1 MENPF
6 PLRVGGPDA
15 TCTNCFRGRAWA
27 AVGAVLVAVFL
38 LVQTVAVLVLGFA
51 GQVDASEHDK
61 GQSTKV
67 AVAKLNVE
75 EIYPSANTCAACH
88 PKQYAEWSVSQHAYA
103 QLSPV
108 YMAFQMAV
116 NGLTSSTNGDF
127 CMRCHNQIGMNMRES
142 LFLSNLDRPASS
154 REGITCSVCHRVS
167 QNYGKVS
174 GRLPL
179 VRAPMH
185 GALYGPSGSKELKR
199 VIADPDE
206 QGYRVVT
213 DPSLR
218 GLIIHSEVKQLPA
231 LTKPASCG
239 TCHDVTLLNGF
250 RLEEAFSEYK
260 QTDAAAEGV
269 TCQDCHMGKVPGV
282 ASGYEWGPAATING
296 IPTTPRRLTDHFFA
310 GPDYSLIHP
319 GFFPHNVEAAEFADM
334 RSWLQFDWRAGWG
347 TAKFEEMAAI
357 AVEAI
362 VGLSE
367 SLEKLAKA
375 LADGTNKLGVDALA
389 EHTKLLA
396 EAVAASDAPRA
407 KEVYKQL
414 MAAVDAF
421 VKGAASRAATAEQL
435 AVVQAAVKTL
445 ASTLAVDFPERW
457 SDPFDRGDARE
468 ILDVQYKRLEW
479 AREQRLVILRNGFKL
494 DDIVVEKAGP
504 DGIDFSLTVR
514 NGTNGHAVPTG
525 FDAERL
531 IFLEVTV
538 TDSNGKVVYV
548 SGDRDPNGDV
558 RDAHSLYVHEGLLP
572 VDRDLFNLQSK
583 FLVRLFRGGEREQ
596 VLAINK
602 SLSPQ
607 PFIRPETRP
616 TVLYGRP
623 RGARKHKKSIEPLGR
638 RTASYSISGDKL
650 DRTGRYDIR
659 VRMIAQSIPINLLFA
674 IQGAGFDYQMSP
686 KEIADRVLEGAEI
699 LWERAVTV
707 DLGQGNVVDI
717 GGK

>member
-1 MENPF
+1 MRSTGYF
-6 PLRVGGPDA
+6 GH
-15 TCTNCFRGRAWA
+15 
-27 AVGAVLVAVFL
+27 L
-38 LVQTVAVLVLGFA
+38 LSLPVAVLVLAFA
-51 GQVDASEHDK
+51 GQVDASEHDT
-61 GQSTKV
+61 GQSAND
-67 AVAKLNVE
+67 AVAELNVE
-75 EIYPSANTCAACH
+75 DIYPSANTCAACH

-108 YMAFQMAV
+108 FMAFQMAV

-127 CMRCHNQIGMNMRES
+127 CIRCHNQIGMNMGES
-142 LFLSNLDRPASS
+142 LFVSNLDRPASS

-174 GRLPL
+174 GRLAL

-185 GALYGPSGSKELKR
+185 GTLYGPTGSDELKR

-206 QGYRVVT
+206 QGFRVVT
-213 DPSLR
+213 DPSQR
-218 GLIIHSEVKQLPA
+218 GLIIHSEAKQFPP
-231 LTKPASCG
+231 LTKPAFCG

-282 ASGYEWGPAATING
+282 ASGYEWGSAAIVHG
-296 IPTTPRRLTDHFFA
+296 IPTTPRRLSNHFFA
-310 GPDYSLIHP
+310 GPDYSVIHP
-319 GFFPHNVEAAEFADM
+319 GIFPHNVEAAEIADL
-334 RSWLQFDWRAGWG
+334 RTWLQFDWRAGWG
-347 TAKFEEMAAI
+347 TAEFEEMAEI
-357 AVEAI
+357 AEEAI
-362 VGLSE
+362 DGLSE
-367 SLEKLAKA
+367 SLEELAEA
-375 LADGTNKLGVDALA
+375 LADGTNELDVDALA
-389 EHTKLLA
+389 EQIELLA

-407 KEVYKQL
+407 NEVYEQL
-414 MAAVDAF
+414 VAAVDAF
-421 VKGAASRAATAEQL
+421 VEGAASAAATAEQL
-435 AVVQAAVKTL
+435 AVVQAAVETL
-445 ASTLAVDFPERW
+445 ASTLAVDFPEDW
-457 SDPFDRGDARE
+457 SDAFDREEARE
-468 ILDVQYKRLEW
+468 ILDAQFERLEW
-479 AREQRLVILRNGFKL
+479 ARQQRLEILRNGFKL
-494 DDIVVEKAGP
+494 DDIVVEEAGP
-504 DGIDFSLTVR
+504 DGIEFSVTVR

-531 IFLEVTV
+531 VFLEVTV
-538 TDSNGKVVYV
+538 TDSDGEVVYV

-596 VLAINK
+596 VLAVNK

-638 RTASYSISGDKL
+638 RTASYSVSGDKL

-659 VRMIAQSIPINLLFA
+659 VRLIAQSIPINLLFA
-674 IQGAGFDYQMSP
+674 IQGAGFDYGMSP

-707 DLGQGNVVDI
+707 DLR
-717 GGK
+717 